1 MPFVR
6 NYGESMLYRG
16 GDYGAKSWGG
26 KYIAFVM
33 MPRMY
38 QYTAMGFRAYGERPM
53 ALGGNY
59 TSGNQSG
66 LFHFEV
72 DAKYYKQVDIYRG
85 FRAL

>member
-1 MPFVR
+1 
-6 NYGESMLYRG
+6 
-16 GDYGAKSWGG
+16 
-26 KYIAFVM
+26 
-33 MPRMY
+33 
-38 QYTAMGFRAYGERPM
+38 M

-85 FRAL
+85 FRAYGERVPLRAGHWITGTYAGVFNWHLFFPRSITHEGVGFRASELW